1 MYSYTMAPLM
11 VLYWTHWC
19 HVITSHSLF
28 HIQQYVTQQYVT
40 QQYVTQQYVTQ
51 QYVTQQYV
59 IQQYVTK
66 QYVTQ
71 QYVTQQYV
79 TQQYVTQQYV
89 TQQYVTH
96 GCSYLDMFYHT
107 LNLAPLTLFI
117 KLRPTSVYVQLVN
130 GCL

>member
-59 IQQYVTK
+59 
-66 QYVTQ
+66 
-71 QYVTQQYV
+71 
-79 TQQYVTQQYV
+79 

-96 GCSYLDMFYHT
+96 GCSYLDMYYHT
-107 LNLAPLTLFI
+107 LNLAPLFMG
-117 KLRPTSVYVQLVN
+117 RS
-130 GCL
+130 